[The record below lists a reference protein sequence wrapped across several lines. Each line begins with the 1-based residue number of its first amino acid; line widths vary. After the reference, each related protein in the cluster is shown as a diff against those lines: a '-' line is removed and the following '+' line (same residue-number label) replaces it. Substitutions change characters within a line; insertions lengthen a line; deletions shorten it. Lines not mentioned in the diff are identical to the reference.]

1 MVKLATARESRMY
14 GPRLTRNRA
23 EYMNAGVYVFSTIV
37 LIFGFVALL
46 TWQNM
51 ELGLVLL
58 MIGLV
63 VIVVVNVHDLI
74 AHLAGIDYRI
84 GLMEL
89 DVQLPFVE
97 VGVPLVQALG
107 GILLFL
113 GILFLL
119 IQVWGNKGY
128 IHNRLEVHALNMLIA
143 GSVLWVLGSILN
155 SCQIYERADGHVQI
169 LQQSVHIPFL
179 TGSFLFMVGAILNS
193 REQPRY
199 LRHRIHLLTRTWVW
213 IGMFASLL
221 LLIGGLANVVK
232 VFKMLQMDR
241 LRLEKLR
248 GGAQER
254 LSRVREGQTPFLSE
268 GRRRWPGNVDESKT
282 EPPKLPPP
290 PPPPPPPEP
299 TPYKDVLVGTS

>member
-37 LIFGFVALL
+37 LVCGFVAMLL
-46 TWQNM
+46 R
-51 ELGLVLL
+51 EVKVSLVMV
-58 MIGLV
+58 MIGFI

-74 AHLAGIDYRI
+74 AHLAGIDYRV

-97 VGVPLVQALG
+97 IGVPVVQALG
-107 GILLFL
+107 GVLLFL
-113 GILFLL
+113 GIFFLL
-119 IQVWGNKGY
+119 IQGNKGY
-128 IHNRLEVHALNMLIA
+128 TYSKLEAHALNMLIA

-193 REQPRY
+193 REQVGHS
-199 LRHRIHLLTRTWVW
+199 RHGLHLLTRTWVW
-213 IGMFASLL
+213 MGIFSSLL
-221 LLIGGLANVVK
+221 LFIGGLANVVK

-254 LSRVREGQTPFLSE
+254 LSRVREGQTPFLTE
-268 GRRRWPGNVDESKT
+268 ERRRWPRNMEGTSESQ
-282 EPPKLPPP
+282 EL
-290 PPPPPPPEP
+290 PPPEP
-299 TPYKDVLVGTS
+299 TTPYKDVLLGKS

>member
-37 LIFGFVALL
+37 LVCGFVAMLL
-46 TWQNM
+46 R
-51 ELGLVLL
+51 EVKVGLVMV
-58 MIGLV
+58 MIGFI

-74 AHLAGIDYRI
+74 AHLAGIDYRV

-97 VGVPLVQALG
+97 IGVPVVQALG
-107 GILLFL
+107 GVLLFL
-113 GILFLL
+113 GIFFLL
-119 IQVWGNKGY
+119 IQGNKGY
-128 IHNRLEVHALNMLIA
+128 TYSKLEAHALNMLIA

-193 REQPRY
+193 REQVGHS
-199 LRHRIHLLTRTWVW
+199 RH
-213 IGMFASLL
+213 
-221 LLIGGLANVVK
+221 GGLANVVK

-254 LSRVREGQTPFLSE
+254 LSRVREGQTPFLTE
-268 GRRRWPGNVDESKT
+268 ERRRWPRNMEGTSESQ
-282 EPPKLPPP
+282 EL
-290 PPPPPPPEP
+290 PPPEP
-299 TPYKDVLVGTS
+299 TTPYKDVLVGKS